1 MEHVNTLIDIVTGT
15 VSDVAKS
22 DVVVGEP
29 IVLGDTTLI
38 PLSRVSVGF
47 GAGGGEGEGK
57 GPAGGRRRRGRGK
70 ASNGNGNGGGECD
83 ELAEGKGLGMGA
95 GGGGK
100 VRPVGVI
107 VMAPDGVRVEM
118 IRDRTGVLD
127 KLVDRVP
134 ELIDLI
140 KDAVAKS

>member
-1 MEHVNTLIDIVTGT
+1 MEHVSTLIDIVTGT

-29 IVLGDTTLI
+29 IVVGDTTLI

-70 ASNGNGNGGGECD
+70 AGNGNGSECE